1 METDIK
7 EVQMDMPTGSK
18 GRKGRRSRKA
28 RSEEGGDNQVV
39 EKAPEVVH
47 KKSRPST
54 TTATAPASSTNPTNP
69 TNPKVAGAGAVA
81 VAPKVVIAP
90 PKVVIAPPKKKPA
103 RVLLIAGTTKMKKE
117 PRKTFRAKMV
127 RVVID
132 NTAKTQKRR
141 RQSMQ
146 RIDVMTDE
154 QIRAACLAAKL
165 SRTET
170 VAKVPIGL
178 LRQMLKDYQS
188 MRGGLL

>member
-1 METDIK
+1 
-7 EVQMDMPTGSK
+7 MDMPTGSK
-18 GRKGRRSRKA
+18 GRRGRSSRKA

-54 TTATAPASSTNPTNP
+54 ATATAPSSSSSTTTNPTNP
-69 TNPKVAGAGAVA
+69 TNPKVAVAGAVA
-81 VAPKVVIAP
+81 VA